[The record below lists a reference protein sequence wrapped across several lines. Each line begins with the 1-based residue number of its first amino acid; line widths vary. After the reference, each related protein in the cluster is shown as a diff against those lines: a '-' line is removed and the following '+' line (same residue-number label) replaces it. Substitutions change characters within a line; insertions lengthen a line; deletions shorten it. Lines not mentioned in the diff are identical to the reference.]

1 MFKKTKIDN
10 QATSTV
16 IGDGITIEGARITGT
31 GVMRIDGEV
40 IGELDVVGNI
50 IIGETGHVVGNINV
64 NHLLI
69 AGRMEGNAICRE
81 TIHLEPTSQLIGNIE
96 AASLVVDEG
105 AVFNGMS
112 SMNTNYKNNERR
124 NPKQKDM
131 TEPYQEIS
139 DAG

>member
-16 IGDGITIEGARITGT
+16 IGDGITIEGAKITGT
-31 GVMRIDGEV
+31 GVMRIDGEL
-40 IGELDVVGNI
+40 IGELDVVGNV
-50 IIGETGHVVGNINV
+50 IIGETGHVQGNINV

-81 TIHLEPTSQLIGNIE
+81 TIHLESTSQLIGNIE
-96 AASLVVDEG
+96 AASLVVDDG

-112 SMNTNYKNNERR
+112 YEY
-124 NPKQKDM
+124 
-131 TEPYQEIS
+131 ELQE
-139 DAG
+139 